1 MDESSR
7 PAGNGKTSPELSLD
21 LDSSPLVFSDSLFEP
36 DGGDAIAPYMDIG
49 SDPAQRGAMTR
60 ARDSGRL
67 AATPPAAG
75 PGDIFLLAPV
85 YGFDLPHDG
94 VEDRRGTLK
103 GFIRGAFVPGP
114 MITQIFRGV
123 KSPQGLDLLFFRPG
137 AGPNGTPFHERPAT
151 VQNVQL
157 WGV

>member
-7 PAGNGKTSPELSLD
+7 PAGNGKTSPELSLY

-49 SDPAQRGAMTR
+49 SDPAEREAIKL
-60 ARDSGRL
+60 ARNCERL
-67 AATPPAAG
+67 AAAG
-75 PGDIFLLAPV
+75 PADIFLFAPV
-85 YGFDLPHDG
+85 YGSDLPHDG

-123 KSPQGLDLLFFRPG
+123 KSRQRLDISFFRPG
-137 AGPNGTPFHERPAT
+137 AGPNGPSFHERPAT